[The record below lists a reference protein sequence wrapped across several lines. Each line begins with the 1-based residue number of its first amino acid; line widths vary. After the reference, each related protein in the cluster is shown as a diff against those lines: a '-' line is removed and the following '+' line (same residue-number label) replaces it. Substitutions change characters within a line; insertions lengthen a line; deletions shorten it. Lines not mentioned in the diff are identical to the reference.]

1 MPVSLRLLRYFVAA
15 AQSGSTTAA
24 ANELSVSQP
33 SISVAVR
40 ELEALF
46 GEDLFARGPGTKM
59 SLTRFGTRKLD
70 EARRLLKA
78 AAAFEADDG
87 GDPTRGEVQI
97 GVFST
102 IAPVYLPLVLR
113 IARERYPHLAVR
125 FVEGDLAADLR
136 RRVALRDRARVPG
149 RTATL
154 RARAGRIAPCQEAA
168 RSRSPSSRRNRSSSS
183 TCRTA
188 AIS

>member
-97 GVFST
+97 GVF
-102 IAPVYLPLVLR
+102 R
-113 IARERYPHLAVR
+113 
-125 FVEGDLAADLR
+125 
-136 RRVALRDRARVPG
+136 
-149 RTATL
+149 
-154 RARAGRIAPCQEAA
+154 
-168 RSRSPSSRRNRSSSS
+168 RSRRC
-183 TCRTA
+183 TCRSCCASRANAIRTSRCVSSK
-188 AIS
+188 AISPKSKRG